1 MKTNNNQ
8 LMKTKSFLFILCLSI
23 AGSIGCAQKPKSAVN
38 SPKGIVQSTAPT
50 TAKPTTA
57 ITKQVTQKQPVTS
70 QSSAAPSVAPKPSTT
85 DVKKTPS
92 VIEERTTHTETVLE
106 IIPEAA
112 PDSEIKKP

>member
-1 MKTNNNQ
+1 
-8 LMKTKSFLFILCLSI
+8 MKTKPFLFVLCLSI
-23 AGSIGCAQKPKSAVN
+23 AGSMGCAQKSKPAAN
-38 SPKGIVQSTAPT
+38 SPKGIIQSTAPT
-50 TAKPTTA
+50 TTKPTTA
-57 ITKQVTQKQPVTS
+57 TTKQAAPGKPATS
-70 QSSAAPSVAPKPSTT
+70 QSSAAPSVAPKPAAT